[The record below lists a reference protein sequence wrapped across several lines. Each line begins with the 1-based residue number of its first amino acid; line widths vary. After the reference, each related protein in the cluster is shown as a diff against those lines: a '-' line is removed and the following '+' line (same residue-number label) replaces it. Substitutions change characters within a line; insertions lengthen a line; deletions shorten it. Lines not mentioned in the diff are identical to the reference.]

1 MHSDL
6 LTKYLHVVGVGASAG
21 GLEAMGA
28 LFSKLLPSG
37 RVAYVIAQHMAK
49 DGHSELVARTLNR
62 QSPLPVVEA
71 SGSDLLEPDKVYLIP
86 SGSDGEVKN
95 GRIYLLPPAPEHL
108 STPSVNFLFASIAG
122 EYGKRSIGIVLS
134 GAGSDGAAGCR
145 AIKACGGKTIVQ
157 TPQSAQYSGMPL
169 AVIRAGAA
177 DAEMDIAGIARHL
190 TILFPPAQP
199 VPAAAVQPAASATA
213 APPNPYLA
221 TLLKRVF
228 DATGVDFTS
237 YKEETLQRRLDRRLA
252 TLKIESVE
260 QYLRYTEQNPRELT
274 ILQRLF
280 LVSLSSFFRDS
291 AAFALVEKYLAE
303 LVRQKKPGDAIRLWV
318 PGCAS
323 GEECYT
329 FAIMLAEILGENFR
343 NFNITILGSD
353 LSPDALALARDGI
366 YRQTAF
372 KETDPKI
379 LKGYFEHKGQQYHVS
394 PPIRAVCEFMQ
405 QDVASA
411 KAPEN
416 LNVISC
422 RKLLIYMK
430 SNLQDQLF
438 KKFHQALLPNGLL
451 FIGQSENIGL
461 LGNSLFTPVDHYHRL
476 YRRRGA

>member
-1 MHSDL
+1 MQPGL
-6 LTKYLHVVGVGASAG
+6 LTKYLHIVGIGASAG
-21 GLEAMGA
+21 GLDAMEK

-49 DGHSELVARTLNR
+49 DGHSGLVTRMLNR

-71 SGSDLLEPDKVYLIP
+71 TDGGLIEPDKVYLIP
-86 SGSDGEVKN
+86 SGYDGEVKN

-108 STPSVNFLFASIAG
+108 STPSVNFLFASIARD
-122 EYGKRSIGIVLS
+122 YGKRSIGIVLS
-134 GAGSDGAAGCR
+134 GAGSDGTAGCR
-145 AIKACGGKTIVQ
+145 AIKTGGGRTIVQ
-157 TPQSAQYSGMPL
+157 APQSAQYTGMPS

-177 DAEMDIAGIARHL
+177 DAEMDVEGIARRL
-190 TILFPPAQP
+190 TDMFPPSPSVRAAALQ
-199 VPAAAVQPAASATA
+199 PAAAASPASL
-213 APPNPYLA
+213 NPHLT
-221 TLLKRVF
+221 TLLQRVF

-252 TLKIESVE
+252 ALKIGSGE
-260 QYLRYTEQNPRELT
+260 QYLQYTQQNPLELT

-291 AAFALVEKYLAE
+291 GAFALVEKYLTE
-303 LVRQKKPGDAIRLWV
+303 LVRQKNPGDTVRIWA

-329 FAIMLAEILGENFR
+329 FAIMLAEILGENFAK
-343 NFNITILGSD
+343 FNISILGSD
-353 LSPDALALARDGI
+353 LSPEALAFAQEGV

-379 LKGYFEHKGQQYHVS
+379 LKGYFEQKGRQYHVS
-394 PPIRAVCEFMQ
+394 QSIRAVCEFMK

-411 KAPEN
+411 KAPDN
-416 LNVISC
+416 LDVISC
-422 RKLLIYMK
+422 RNLLIYMK

-461 LGNSLFTPVDHYHRL
+461 TGTTLFTPIDHYHRL